1 MKPVRPTLTY
11 IGVAVTAAGFA
22 MIMYTWGE
30 VAALTVVPLQMPYLV
45 SGGLVGVG
53 LILVGLTLVN
63 INAKR
68 QDAAAR
74 ERQLG
79 QVREVL
85 SEIRVLLGGE
95 PLPAQ
100 QNPPSDEA
108 FAAPEPPPA
117 SAQAAADPTEPIPP
131 VSVS

>member
-11 IGVAVTAAGFA
+11 VGIAVAAAGFA

-30 VAALTVVPLQMPYLV
+30 VAALTVVPYQMPYLV
-45 SGGLVGVG
+45 SGGLVGMG

-68 QDAAAR
+68 QDGAAR
-74 ERQLG
+74 QRQLG

-85 SEIRVLLGGE
+85 LEIKALLADE
-95 PLPAQ
+95 PLPERGSA
-100 QNPPSDEA
+100 EGA
-108 FAAPEPPPA
+108 ETGEGGAPK
-117 SAQAAADPTEPIPP
+117 ADPTEPIPP
-131 VSVS
+131 VTVS